1 MMDFDESAIKQT
13 VFTNINNCKESN
25 VYISNLSQHN
35 LYDFKEEEVKS
46 FMFISDILTLHL

>member
-13 VFTNINNCKESN
+13 VFTIINNCKEPN